1 MKRVV
6 LAAAVLLLGAG
17 TASARDNVSFSINL
31 NVDPYVTTTRVR
43 EIAPVVT
50 PVYYPAPRTVDWRP
64 VTVASRGDDDC
75 RTVIRKIYRNG
86 VLVGTRARTVCT
98 DDFPGEERYRAY
110 DRRGGWR
117 HRGHDRHCD
126 DD

>member
-1 MKRVV
+1 MKRVI
-6 LAAAVLLLGAG
+6 LAAAVLLFGAG
-17 TASARDNVSFSINL
+17 VASARDSVSFSINVDL
-31 NVDPYVTTTRVR
+31 DPYVTTRVR

-64 VTVASRGDDDC
+64 VTVAARGNDDC

-86 VLVGTRARTVCT
+86 VLVGKRARTVCT
-98 DDFPGEERYRAY
+98 DPDPMEDRYREH
-110 DRRGGWR
+110 DRWNGWR
-117 HRGHDRHCD
+117 HRSHDRHGD

>member
-6 LAAAVLLLGAG
+6 LAAAVLLIGAG

-31 NVDPYVTTTRVR
+31 NVDPYITTRVR

-64 VTVASRGDDDC
+64 VTVAARGDDDC
-75 RTVIRKIYRNG
+75 RTVIKKIYRNG
-86 VLVGTRARTVCT
+86 VLVGKRARTVCT
-98 DDFPGEERYRAY
+98 DSYPTEERYREH
-110 DRRGGWR
+110 DRWNGWQRRGYER
-117 HRGHDRHCD
+117 HGHDD
-126 DD
+126 